1 MYFYFFQDILYNF
14 INKFS
19 DSSRIVV
26 EFERS
31 LYKMVE
37 LKKKYGLITAICM
50 VVGIVVGSG
59 VFFKAE
65 SMLQITNGDLPVAL
79 LSWLLGGV
87 VMVIS
92 AYTFSVMGTKFEKIN
107 GIVDYS
113 EALVGSKYA
122 YYVGWFM
129 ASIYYPA
136 MTSVLA
142 WLSARY
148 TMNLFGIELNASE
161 TMVLAFVYLICSFAL
176 NTLSPKLAGHF
187 QVTTTVIKLIPLVL
201 MAVVGIIFGLKN
213 GVLIDNLNSVVEVTT
228 DAAGEAVYTQVPR
241 NGVSFDL
248 LLSGICTSVFAYEGW
263 IIATAINSEL
273 KDAKKNLPRALVLGT
288 FIVIAVYM
296 LYYIGI
302 SGSIKTAELLPN
314 GAGLAF
320 KSIFGNIAG
329 TILTAFI
336 AVSCLGTLNGLTL
349 ACGRGFFSLAAR
361 NQGPRP
367 DYLASVDKA
376 TEMPSNASI
385 IALIFNALWLFYFYM
400 ANLSGI
406 TEGYTGKASIFLFD
420 SSELP
425 LICVYAFYL
434 PVYINLM
441 RKGKDL
447 NVFKRFVM
455 PLLSFA
461 GAILFIYAA
470 IAKHGTKNFGF
481 LIIAFVIM
489 SFGAFM
495 DIFSKGKKK
504 NAKGHK
510 SK

>member
-1 MYFYFFQDILYNF
+1 
-14 INKFS
+14 
-19 DSSRIVV
+19 
-26 EFERS
+26 
-31 LYKMVE
+31 MVE

-79 LSWLLGGV
+79 LSWLLGGI

-113 EALVGSKYA
+113 EALVGGKYA

-148 TMNLFGIELNASE
+148 TMALFGIDATAPE
-161 TMVLAFVYLICSFAL
+161 TMILAFVYLICSFAL

-213 GVLIDNLNSVVEVTT
+213 GILIDNLNSVVETT
-228 DAAGEAVYTQVPR
+228 TNAAGEAVYTQVAR

-296 LYYIGI
+296 LYYVGI

-400 ANLSGI
+400 ANL
-406 TEGYTGKASIFLFD
+406 TDLANYTGKASIFFFD

-461 GAILFIYAA
+461 GALLFIYAA

-489 SFGAFM
+489 AFGVVS
-495 DIFSKGKKK
+495 DLVNSKKK
-504 NAKGHK
+504 TVKSHK

>member
-1 MYFYFFQDILYNF
+1 
-14 INKFS
+14 
-19 DSSRIVV
+19 
-26 EFERS
+26 
-31 LYKMVE
+31 MVE

-65 SMLQITNGDLPVAL
+65 AMLQITNGDLPVAL
-79 LSWLLGGV
+79 LSWLLGGI

-113 EALVGSKYA
+113 EALVGSRYA

-142 WLSARY
+142 WLSAKY
-148 TMNLFGIELNASE
+148 TMALFGIVDTAPE
-161 TMVLAFVYLICSFAL
+161 TMILAFVYLICSFAL

-213 GVLIDNLNSVVEVTT
+213 GVLIDNLNSVVKVTT
-228 DAAGEAVYTQVPR
+228 DAAGDAVYTQVAR

-288 FIVIAVYM
+288 FIVIVVYM
-296 LYYIGI
+296 LYYVGI

-320 KSIFGNIAG
+320 KTIFGNIAG

-361 NQGPRP
+361 NQGPSP

-400 ANLSGI
+400 ANLTDLSS
-406 TEGYTGKASIFLFD
+406 YTGKASIFFFD

-447 NVFKRFVM
+447 NFFRRFVM
-455 PLLSFA
+455 PTLSLV
-461 GAILFIYAA
+461 GAFLFIYAA
-470 IAKHGTKNFGF
+470 IAKHGTKNCGF

-489 SFGAFM
+489 AFGAVM
-495 DIFSKGKKK
+495 DIFNRKKG
-504 NAKGHK
+504 NTAKVKK